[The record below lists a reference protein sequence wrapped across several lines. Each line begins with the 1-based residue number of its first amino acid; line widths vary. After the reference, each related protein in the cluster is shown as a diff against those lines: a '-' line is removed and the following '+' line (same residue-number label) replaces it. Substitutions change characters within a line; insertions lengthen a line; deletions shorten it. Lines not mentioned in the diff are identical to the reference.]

1 MKKKFLLLPLLLWAV
16 TMMAE
21 ASRTSVPAMIVYST
35 DGNRQVVQLDDT
47 DITDLIVLQNGQSL
61 SVDISETQVNG
72 IRSITFAMVTA
83 NEVATAME
91 SIKEPIIQGVEK
103 VVRNGQII
111 LRLQMQKGA
120 ILEYDIKGNR
130 ITNK

>member
-120 ILEYDIKGNR
+120 ILEYDIKGTR

>member
-16 TMMAE
+16 TIMAE
-21 ASRTSVPAMIVYST
+21 ASQTSVPAMIVYGT

-61 SVDISETQVNG
+61 SVDIPETQVNS

-91 SIKEPIIQGVEK
+91 STKEPIIHGVEK
-103 VVRNGQII
+103 VVRDGQVII
-111 LRLQMQKGA
+111 RLQMHSGT
-120 ILEYDIKGNR
+120 IVEYDIQGNQ
-130 ITNK
+130 ILNY

>member
-1 MKKKFLLLPLLLWAV
+1 MKKKFLLLPLLVWAV

-35 DGNRQVVQLDDT
+35 DGSRQVVQLDDT

-91 SIKEPIIQGVEK
+91 SIKEPIIQGIEK